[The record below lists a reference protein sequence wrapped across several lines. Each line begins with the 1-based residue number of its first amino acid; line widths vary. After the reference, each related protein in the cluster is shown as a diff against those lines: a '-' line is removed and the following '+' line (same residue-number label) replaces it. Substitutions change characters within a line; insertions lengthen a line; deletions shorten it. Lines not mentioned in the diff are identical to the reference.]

1 MTSIPI
7 TSSLKS
13 LIRGFDNIIICKD
26 LKRITVPIEGTRVQ
40 YQLELTQPIEYTRE
54 GLLSLYDLNTK
65 CSRWAYTYTEDGQD
79 AIAIV
84 INGGNENE

>member
-1 MTSIPI
+1 MASIPI

-13 LIRGFDNIIICKD
+13 LIRGFDNIIICND
-26 LKRITVPIEGTRVQ
+26 LRRITVPVEGDRIQ
-40 YQLELTQPIEYTRE
+40 YQIELTNPIEYTKE
-54 GLLSLYDLNTK
+54 QILNLYNPKTV
-65 CSRWAYTYTEDGQD
+65 CSKWAYTYTEDGQD